1 MVEHVPIDQTSPKM
15 NKDENIW
22 VVVHM
27 TWELAAQKENM
38 LLLRE
43 IYLLANST
51 LVTCALE
58 AILMIRPCL
67 ADW

>member
-1 MVEHVPIDQTSPKM
+1 MEHVPLDQTIPKM
-15 NKDENIW
+15 NKDEN
-22 VVVHM
+22 VRAVVHM

-38 LLLRE
+38 LLHE

-51 LVTCALE
+51 LETCTLE
-58 AILMIRPCL
+58 TIMMIGPSL

>member
-1 MVEHVPIDQTSPKM
+1 M
-15 NKDENIW
+15 NKDENMRA
-22 VVVHM
+22 VVHM

-43 IYLLANST
+43 IYLLVNSI
-51 LVTCALE
+51 LETCALE
-58 AILMIRPCL
+58 AILIIGFSL

>member
-1 MVEHVPIDQTSPKM
+1 
-15 NKDENIW
+15 
-22 VVVHM
+22 M
-27 TWELAAQKENM
+27 TWELTAQKKNM

-51 LVTCALE
+51 LETCALE
-58 AILMIRPCL
+58 VILMIGLSL